1 MKDPYI
7 YQDSDVLINK
17 ANIKDKD
24 KLDEFENRMT
34 NLALILL
41 IKDSFEMHTSKDIF
55 KIHQKL
61 FENVYDWAGEP
72 RNIDIYKEEPIIN
85 GKSVE
90 YTMHKNIIKDMS
102 RIDQQYF
109 NQDWKSLNKEDFLHL
124 FTRMI
129 SEIWKVHPF
138 REGNTRTVAAFAYL
152 FLKQYGYG
160 FNAELISHHA
170 KYFRNALVMAS
181 LGQYAEYQYL
191 QNILLDA
198 LSSGQGIE
206 KTGKYSKI
214 REYQIDQYK
223 YAYHK
228 AKW

>member
-7 YQDSDVLINK
+7 YKDSDVLINK

-34 NLALILL
+34 NLALISL
-41 IKDSFEMHTSKDIF
+41 IKDSFKINTSKDVL
-55 KIHQKL
+55 KIHKKL
-61 FENVYDWAGEP
+61 FENVYDWAGET
-72 RNIDIYKEEPIIN
+72 RKIDIYKEEPIIN

-90 YTMHKNIIKDMS
+90 YTAHMSIINEFTH
-102 RIDQQYF
+102 IDRQYF
-109 NQDWKSLNKEDFLHL
+109 KTEWILLKKEDFIHL

-129 SEIWKVHPF
+129 ADVWKVHPF

-152 FLKQYGYG
+152 FLKQYGYD
-160 FNAELISHHA
+160 FNARLISHHA

-191 QNILLDA
+191 QNILVDA
-198 LSSGQGIE
+198 VSNKVDIDNKE
-206 KTGKYSKI
+206 KYT
-214 REYQIDQYK
+214 QIKDYHMDQYK

-228 AKW
+228 AK

>member
-7 YQDSDVLINK
+7 YQDSEVLTNK
-17 ANIKDKD
+17 ANIKDKH

-34 NLALILL
+34 NLALISL
-41 IKDSFEMHTSKDIF
+41 IKDSFQIRTADDVF

-61 FENVYDWAGEP
+61 FENVYDWAGKP
-72 RNIDIYKEEPIIN
+72 RKIDIYKEEPIIN

-90 YTMHKNIIKDMS
+90 YSTHKNIIHDL
-102 RIDQQYF
+102 IHVNHQYF
-109 NQDWKSLNKEDFLHL
+109 NNEWKLLNREDFIHL

-129 SEIWKVHPF
+129 AEIWKAHPF
-138 REGNTRTVAAFAYL
+138 REGNTRTVSAFAYL
-152 FLKQYGYG
+152 FLKQHGYH

-170 KYFRNALVMAS
+170 KYFSNALVMAS

-191 QNILLDA
+191 QNILIDA
-198 LSSGQGIE
+198 VSNRVDVDKKE
-206 KTGKYSKI
+206 KYARIKDYHL
-214 REYQIDQYK
+214 DQYK

-228 AKW
+228 AK

>member
-17 ANIKDKD
+17 ANIRDKN

-34 NLALILL
+34 NLALISL
-41 IKDSFEMHTSKDIF
+41 IKDSFEIHTSKDVF
-55 KIHQKL
+55 KIHKVL
-61 FENVYDWAGEP
+61 FQNVYDWAGNP
-72 RNIDIYKEEPIIN
+72 RDIDIYKEEPIIN
-85 GKSVE
+85 NKSVE
-90 YTMHKNIIKDMS
+90 YTIHKNIIKEMNS
-102 RIDQQYF
+102 IDHQYF
-109 NQDWKSLNKEDFLHL
+109 NQDWKLLKKEDFIHV

-129 SEIWKVHPF
+129 AEIWKVHPF
-138 REGNTRTVAAFAYL
+138 REGNTRTVSAFGYL
-152 FLKQYGYG
+152 FLKQYGYD

-170 KYFRNALVMAS
+170 KYFRSALVMAS

-198 LSSGQGIE
+198 LSSGQDIE
-206 KTGKYSKI
+206 KTRKYSKI
-214 REYQIDQYK
+214 KDYHIDQYK

-228 AKW
+228 AK

>member
-7 YQDSDVLINK
+7 YKDSDVLINK

-24 KLDEFENRMT
+24 KLDEYENRMT
-34 NLALILL
+34 NLTLISL
-41 IKDSFEMHTSKDIF
+41 IKTPLKISTSKDVL
-55 KIHQKL
+55 KIHKKL

-72 RNIDIYKEEPIIN
+72 RKIDIYKEEPIIN

-90 YTMHKNIIKDMS
+90 YTTHQSIINELIH
-102 RIDQQYF
+102 IDHQYF
-109 NQDWKSLNKEDFLHL
+109 KIDWILLKKEDFIHL

-129 SEIWKVHPF
+129 ADVWKVHPF

-152 FLKQYGYG
+152 FLKQYGYDFKAG
-160 FNAELISHHA
+160 LISHHA
-170 KYFRNALVMAS
+170 KYFRNSLVMAS

-191 QNILLDA
+191 QNILIDA
-198 LSSGQGIE
+198 VSNKVDIDNKE
-206 KTGKYSKI
+206 KYTHIKDYHM
-214 REYQIDQYK
+214 DQYK

-228 AKW
+228 AK

>member
-7 YQDSDVLINK
+7 YQDSDVLINI
-17 ANIKDKD
+17 ANIREKD

-41 IKDSFEMHTSKDIF
+41 IKDSFEIHTSKDVFI
-55 KIHQKL
+55 IHQKL
-61 FENVYDWAGEP
+61 FENVYDWAGKP
-72 RNIDIYKEEPIIN
+72 RTIDIYKEEPIIN

-90 YTMHKNIIKDMS
+90 YTSHKNIIKEMNS
-102 RIDQQYF
+102 IDCQYF
-109 NQDWKSLNKEDFLHL
+109 NLEWKSLKKEDFIHL

-129 SEIWKVHPF
+129 SEIWIVHPF
-138 REGNTRTVAAFAYL
+138 REGNTRTVSAFAL
-152 FLKQYGYG
+152 MFLRQYGYD
-160 FNAELISHHA
+160 FNAELISRHA

-198 LSSGQGIE
+198 LSSGQGIK

-214 REYQIDQYK
+214 KEYHMDQYK

-228 AKW
+228 AK

>member
-17 ANIKDKD
+17 ANIRDKD

-41 IKDSFEMHTSKDIF
+41 IKVSFEIHTSKDIF
-55 KIHQKL
+55 NIHQKL
-61 FENVYDWAGEP
+61 FENVYEWAGKP

-90 YTMHKNIIKDMS
+90 YTLHKNIIKEMN
-102 RIDQQYF
+102 RIDHQYF
-109 NQDWKSLNKEDFLHL
+109 NLKWKSLKKEDFIHL

-138 REGNTRTVAAFAYL
+138 REGNTRTVSAFAYL
-152 FLKQYGYG
+152 LLKQYGYN

-198 LSSGQGIE
+198 LSSGQDIE

-214 REYQIDQYK
+214 KEYHVDQYK

-228 AKW
+228 AK

>member
-17 ANIKDKD
+17 HNIRDKN

-34 NLALILL
+34 NLALISL
-41 IKDSFEMHTSKDIF
+41 IKNSLKISTSKDVL
-55 KIHQKL
+55 KIHKKL
-61 FENVYDWAGEP
+61 FENVYEWAGEP
-72 RNIDIYKEEPIIN
+72 RKIDIYKEEPIIN

-90 YTMHKNIIKDMS
+90 YTTHKNITNELIH
-102 RIDQQYF
+102 IDHQYF
-109 NQDWKSLNKEDFLHL
+109 KNEWTLLKKEDFIHL

-129 SEIWKVHPF
+129 GDVWKVHPF

-152 FLKQYGYG
+152 FLKQYGYD

-170 KYFRNALVMAS
+170 KYFRNAIVMAS

-191 QNILLDA
+191 QSILIDA
-198 LSSGQGIE
+198 VSNKADVVKKE
-206 KTGKYSKI
+206 KYDKI
-214 REYQIDQYK
+214 KDYQIDQYN
-223 YAYHK
+223 YVYHK
-228 AKW
+228 AK

>member
-7 YQDSDVLINK
+7 CKDSDVLINK
-17 ANIKDKD
+17 ANTKDKD

-34 NLALILL
+34 NLALISL
-41 IKDSFEMHTSKDIF
+41 IKNPLKISTSRDIF

-61 FENVYDWAGEP
+61 FDNVYNWAGVP
-72 RNIDIYKEEPIIN
+72 RKIDIYKEEPIIN

-90 YTMHKNIIKDMS
+90 YTTHKSIINELIQ
-102 RIDQQYF
+102 IDHQYF
-109 NQDWKSLNKEDFLHL
+109 KTEWILLKKEDFIHL

-129 SEIWKVHPF
+129 TDVWKVHPF

-152 FLKQYGYG
+152 FLKQYGYD
-160 FNAELISHHA
+160 FNAGLISHHA

-191 QNILLDA
+191 QNILIDA
-198 LSSGQGIE
+198 VSNKVDIDNKE
-206 KTGKYSKI
+206 KYT
-214 REYQIDQYK
+214 QIKDYHMDQYK

-228 AKW
+228 AK